1 MVKRVREQLAKYGGQ
16 ISRVPAI
23 SQNLLQIVRILKDED
38 KNENLLRR
46 KREAEGDARLTVQ
59 G

>member
-1 MVKRVREQLAKYGGQ
+1 MVKRVRAQLSKYGGQ

-38 KNENLLRR
+38 KNENLVRR
-46 KREAEGDARLTVQ
+46 RREAEGGERLTIPA
-59 G
+59 